1 MTAGLTRAQI
11 GVTDAMIETFGE
23 LVFDLSHNLQ
33 VRRGDPVREKDFD
46 AVEAQRA
53 GLGLSDQEISK
64 KTGLTGKQ
72 VTLIRNLV
80 ERRHIQT
87 DKYHRLNNLG
97 GNKRFRKERF
107 VAPEEIAPMKPNAL
121 KLKAAMTYDPDR
133 ARYYIEQGYWRDDT
147 FTIWLERNARE
158 NPDGSAIESE
168 SGSYTHAT
176 LLEKVRQTA
185 AGLHKV
191 GVGKGDVVAVQ
202 LPNNPEYLICYFA
215 IATLGAVMSTVYM
228 PYRAK
233 ETGGLLAHN
242 KAVAIICPAVIND
255 FHSAEAALALK
266 NTLPSLETVI
276 VFGGEVEGCVP
287 LEEVMTADARTMPD
301 NNPAAADPVLLLY
314 TSGTTD
320 SPKGAPLSYHNI
332 LSNARLGAPEHEIT
346 AADRIISAAPYGHLF
361 GVYNVHLAL
370 SVGATN
376 IMLPIFSPPEMGR
389 LIEKFKATA
398 LFTAPAHIAACLQT
412 SVFDAHDI
420 SSLRLAVLSGSAV
433 PPDLAARFGKEM
445 PDGKVTQLWG
455 MTETQAGLY
464 TRPSSPPDL
473 VQSTAGPPSPGTEV
487 RLMREDETPAAVGE
501 EGELQVRGNLLFPGY
516 FDNPAANKN
525 AFTEDK
531 WFRSGDLATMN
542 DNGYVTITGRIKDV
556 INRGGIKYN
565 PLDVEELLMKHPK
578 ISLAA
583 IVPTPDPVLGE
594 RACVFVTLAGDQTI
608 TLDEICTYLGDNNIV
623 KLKHPEQLEIVDDM
637 PMTATRKII
646 KGRLEPSN

>member
-11 GVTDAMIETFGE
+11 GVTDAMIDTFGE
-23 LVFDLSHNLQ
+23 LIFDLSHNVQ
-33 VRRGDPVREKDFD
+33 VRRGDPVRKKDFE
-46 AVEAQRA
+46 AIEAQRA
-53 GLGLSDQEISK
+53 EIGLSDQEISQK
-64 KTGLTGKQ
+64 IGLTSQQ

-97 GNKRFRKERF
+97 GNKRFRKELF
-107 VAPEEIAPMKPNAL
+107 ISPEDIAPMKPNAL
-121 KLKAAMTYDPDR
+121 KLKAAMTYDPER
-133 ARYYIEQGYWRDDT
+133 ARYYVEQGYWRDDT
-147 FTIWLERNARE
+147 FTSWLERNARE
-158 NPDGSAIESE
+158 NPDGSAIECE
-168 SGSYTHAT
+168 SASYTHAT

-185 AGLHKV
+185 AGLHNI
-191 GVGKGDVVAVQ
+191 GVGKGDIVSIQ

-233 ETGGLLAHN
+233 EMEGLLAHN
-242 KAVAIICPAVIND
+242 GAVAIICPAVIGD

-266 NTLPSLETVI
+266 NTLPLLETVI
-276 VFGGEVEGCVP
+276 VFGGAVDGCVP
-287 LEEVMTADARTMPD
+287 LEEIMSADARTMPD
-301 NNPAAADPVLLLY
+301 NKPAAADPVLLLY

-332 LSNARLGAPEHEIT
+332 LSNARLGVPEHEMT
-346 AADRIISAAPYGHLF
+346 AGDRIMSAAPFGHLF
-361 GVYNVHLAL
+361 GLYNAHLAL
-370 SVGATN
+370 AVGATN

-389 LIEKFKATA
+389 LIDKFKATA
-398 LFTAPAHIAACLQT
+398 LFTAPAHIAACVQT
-412 SVFDAHDI
+412 GVFDAHDV

-433 PPDLAARFGKEM
+433 PPELAARFGERM

-487 RLMREDETPAAVGE
+487 RLMREDETPAEVGE

-525 AFTEDK
+525 AFTDDK
-531 WFRSGDLATMN
+531 WFRSGDLATMD

-578 ISLAA
+578 IAMAA
-583 IVPTPDPVLGE
+583 IVPVPDPVLGE
-594 RACVFVTLAGDQTI
+594 RACVYVTLAGDETI
-608 TLDEICTYLGDNNIV
+608 TLIEICAYLGDNNIV
-623 KLKHPEQLEIVDDM
+623 KLKHPERLEIVDDM

-646 KGRLEPSN
+646 KGRLKPSS